1 MSNPSTHNKL
11 FNRNFLLVGL
21 AAFMLSTAF
30 YMLMPI
36 IAQYT
41 IDTFHTSATI
51 AGVVVSAYI
60 ISSLLMR
67 PFSGYITDR
76 FPRRGVYILSYSVFV
91 VLVYGY
97 LAATSVLLLI
107 SLRILLGGT
116 FSVVTTAGNT
126 LAIDH
131 MPPARR
137 GEGIGYFGAFTVLS
151 MAIGP
156 MIGLHLI
163 ENYSYDAVFLA
174 AGTISLLGALA
185 TTGVQNIH
193 HPIKETTPL
202 SWDRFF
208 LKCAWII
215 ALVMMLLS
223 FPYGVMMVYMP
234 LYISETGL
242 DLIPANYFLY
252 FALGVIAARVA
263 SGRLLNRGLQTKV
276 LTIGMAGIAAGI
288 LIFTLLLTPA
298 TFVVS
303 SVIMGLS
310 YGALMP
316 AVQSMIINL
325 APHSRRGT
333 ANSTYLIALDM
344 GSGIGML
351 CGGAIAQATS
361 FTSLFFYCAVMVVLC
376 FIVLLPFVIKS
387 YPKLLEKYGQ
397 NS

>member
-1 MSNPSTHNKL
+1 MAENATQNKL
-11 FNRNFLLVGL
+11 FNRNFLLVSL
-21 AAFMLSTAF
+21 AAFLLSTAF

-36 IAQYT
+36 IAKYT
-41 IDTFHTSATI
+41 IDTFHTSATV

-76 FPRRGVYILSYSVFV
+76 FPRRGVYILSYAVFV

-97 LAATSVLLLI
+97 LAAASVALLI
-107 SLRILLGGT
+107 TLRVLLGGT
-116 FSVVTTAGNT
+116 FSVVTTSGNT

-156 MIGLHLI
+156 MVGLYLI

-185 TTGVQNIH
+185 ATGTQNLH
-193 HPIKETTPL
+193 RPIKEATPL

-208 LKCAWII
+208 LKCAWMI
-215 ALVMMLLS
+215 ALAMMTLS

-234 LYISETGL
+234 LYIGETGL
-242 DLIPANYFLY
+242 ELVSANYFLY
-252 FALGVIAARVA
+252 FAIGVIVARLA
-263 SGRLLNRGLQTKV
+263 SGRLLNRGLHTRV
-276 LTIGMAGIAAGI
+276 LALGIGGVGMGI
-288 LIFTLLLTPA
+288 LIFTLWLTPL
-298 TFVVS
+298 TFVMS
-303 SVIMGLS
+303 SVVLGLS

-351 CGGAIAQATS
+351 SGGAIAQATS
-361 FTSLFFYCAVMVVLC
+361 FTSLFLYCALMVVAC
-376 FIVLLPFVIKS
+376 FALLLPFVIKS